1 MRRQE
6 KKRARL
12 SQQASRALG
21 SYERMP
27 RYTAEQQRSTADVEQ
42 VSVPVAGGTLV
53 YRVERE
59 PTTTGSHTVGRQL
72 VGVTDTTDRDA
83 LADALADL
91 GHSRRQ
97 AYTPAL
103 DAEGER

>member
-1 MRRQE
+1 V
-6 KKRARL
+6 
-12 SQQASRALG
+12 S
-21 SYERMP
+21 
-27 RYTAEQQRSTADVEQ
+27 DVELLAA
-42 VSVPVAGGTLV
+42 VLGAPDPVATAGEVGDAVGISRQGADKRL
-53 YRVERE
+53 
-59 PTTTGSHTVGRQL
+59 TTTGSHTVGRQL

-91 GHSRRQ
+91 GHSRRR